1 MEVHYCEQTA
11 QSAIGFRTCGQWRI
25 RASLGQRASSRSN
38 KNSCKNSSANG
49 AERRD
54 HRNSSWEALA
64 LPCLSIESLARENRR
79 LDSCVQST
87 NIGKAAELRY
97 SEHGCRCRLNKG
109 GILFGRTRYQ
119 QGSLTLEE
127 RRRGP
132 AVWVYRWW
140 EKDTQGRPVRR
151 KAQLGS
157 LEEYPN
163 QSNAQAAADAI
174 RLTIND
180 RTLRQRLKELT
191 IATLVQHYREHEMPD
206 IFSKKR
212 PSIGTI
218 CEHEEGRK
226 SYSTQETYEGYLKKW
241 VVPKWGAYR
250 LTDVKA
256 VQVEQWLKTLPLAR
270 GSKAKVRNIMSALY
284 SHAIRWEWT
293 DKNPITQVR
302 QSAKRSKIPTILSV
316 EEIQRLFSYLRE
328 PCRTAV
334 ILDAVS
340 GLRVGELLGLKWEDA
355 KFDQLELNVTRSVS
369 RQVVTPCKTEVS
381 RKPIPMHPEIAEMLC
396 RWKLAAPYNKPSDW
410 IFASPHKAG
419 IQPYWPGS
427 LFRAHVKPALLKAG
441 ISSKVGWHT
450 LRHSLGT
457 LMKANGE
464 DLKTIQELLRH
475 ATFKV
480 TADTYTQAVTPVKRE
495 AQAKIAKLIL
505 ADVFAA
511 KSITPAIQ

>member
-1 MEVHYCEQTA
+1 M
-11 QSAIGFRTCGQWRI
+11 
-25 RASLGQRASSRSN
+25 
-38 KNSCKNSSANG
+38 
-49 AERRD
+49 
-54 HRNSSWEALA
+54 
-64 LPCLSIESLARENRR
+64 
-79 LDSCVQST
+79 
-87 NIGKAAELRY
+87 RY
-97 SEHGCRCRLNKG
+97 SRHGCRCRLNKG

-119 QGSLTLEE
+119 EGSLALEA
-127 RRRGP
+127 RKRGP

-140 EKDTQGRPVRR
+140 EKDTEGKPVRR
-151 KAQLGS
+151 KAQLGN

-163 QSNAQAAADAI
+163 ESRAQSAADAL
-174 RLTIND
+174 RLTINEK
-180 RTLRQRLKELT
+180 TPRQQLKEIS

-206 IFSKKR
+206 VFSKKR

-241 VVPKWGAYR
+241 IVPRWGSYR
-250 LTDVKA
+250 LGDVKA

-270 GSKAKVRNIMSALY
+270 GSKAKARNIMSALY

-302 QSAKRSKIPTILSV
+302 QSAKRSKIPTVLSV
-316 EEIQRLFSYLRE
+316 EEIQRLFSCIKE

-340 GLRVGELLGLKWEDA
+340 GLRVGELLGLKWEDVR
-355 KFDQLELNVTRSVS
+355 FDQLELNVTRSVS

-381 RKPIPMHPEIAEMLC
+381 RKPIPMNPEIADMLW
-396 RWKLAAPYNKPSDW
+396 RWRLETPYNKPGDW

-427 LFRAHVKPALLKAG
+427 LYRAHLKPALLKAG
-441 ISSKVGWHT
+441 ISAKVGWHT
-450 LRHSLGT
+450 LRHSFGT

-480 TADTYTQAVTPVKRE
+480 TADTYTQAVTPVKRD
-495 AQAKIAKLIL
+495 AQARIAKLIM
-505 ADVFAA
+505 ADGSAS
-511 KSITPAIQ
+511 KPITPRLQ